1 MNSYPSH
8 HTQDFPAADGETDVC
23 YSLEVIAEL
32 AGVNT
37 QTVIQ
42 YQERGFLHPC
52 SRDDGDSAVFDIECL
67 RQLRRIEH
75 LRTTCGVND
84 AGLALVLNLLHEVEC
99 LRQERRQMLRFP

>member
-1 MNSYPSH
+1 MNSAPTPH
-8 HTQDFPAADGETDVC
+8 AEDFPDSTEENGVG

-42 YQERGFLHPC
+42 DQERGFLKPIGNDA
-52 SRDDGDSAVFDIECL
+52 REQTVFDTECL

-75 LRTTCGVND
+75 LRATCGVND
-84 AGLALVLNLLHEVEC
+84 AGLALILNLLHEVEC
-99 LRQERRQMLRFP
+99 LRQERRQLLR

>member
-1 MNSYPSH
+1 MTADPSPQA
-8 HTQDFPAADGETDVC
+8 QDFPDSDGETDVC
-23 YSLEVIAEL
+23 YSLEVIAKL

-37 QTVIQ
+37 ETVAQ
-42 YQERGFLHPC
+42 YQERGFLRPC
-52 SRDDGDSAVFDIECL
+52 SRDDGETMVFDIECL

-99 LRQERRQMLRFP
+99 LRQERRQMLRRP

>member
-1 MNSYPSH
+1 MNSDPSH
-8 HTQDFPAADGETDVC
+8 HAEDFPDSDGEAGAC

-42 YQERGFLHPC
+42 YQERGFLRPR
-52 SRDDGDSAVFDIECL
+52 SRDDGDLAVFDVECL

-75 LRTTCGVND
+75 LRATCGVND

-99 LRQERRQMLRFP
+99 LRQEQRQRLR